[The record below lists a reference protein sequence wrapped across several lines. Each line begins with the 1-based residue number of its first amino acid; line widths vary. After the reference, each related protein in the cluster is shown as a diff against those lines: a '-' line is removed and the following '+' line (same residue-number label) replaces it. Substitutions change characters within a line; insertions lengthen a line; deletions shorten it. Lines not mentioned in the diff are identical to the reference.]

1 MKILGSKDFENFKG
15 FHQTGE
21 KECLVINFESGK
33 ELECS
38 KNHAVLLEDQNWVM
52 AKELFVGDIMCGGEI
67 VYAIAPIGKKLTYSP
82 IEVGNDFSYYS
93 NGIINHNCAFI
104 EGYDEFFA
112 SVYPTISSGES
123 TKLLMTSTPNGLN
136 HFYKTCKGAK
146 EGTNGYKYVE
156 VMWND
161 VPGRDE
167 KWKQET
173 LEAIDFDEQKFA
185 QEFCCEFVGS
195 SGTLISGAKLKTL
208 TFDKPIAESDNV
220 KQFEKPIKDRI
231 YVMTVDVSR
240 GKGLDYSTFSVFDVS
255 SKPCKQVCVFRDN
268 MIAAADYASIVF
280 RIATLYNNAQVL
292 IEINDI
298 GGQVADTL
306 FLDYGYEDI
315 IYTANNGRNGKQIS
329 GGFSRGTERGIR
341 TTKTVKAIGCSILKL
356 MIEQEQLLIS
366 DFDTVQELYTFSR
379 KGNSYEAESGKHDD
393 MVMTLVLFGWLT
405 EQTFF
410 KDLTDI
416 NMLSR
421 LREKTEQE
429 IDDNMMPFGFVN
441 DGVSDNFNDGVET
454 YNIGNW

>member
-1 MKILGSKDFENFKG
+1 MVSQKMQSKYEILTDDGWSDFHGIRKQTAIGYVKIVLE
-15 FHQTGE
+15 T
-21 KECLVINFESGK
+21 KET
-33 ELECS
+33 LECS
-38 KNHAVLLEDQNWVM
+38 LDHK
-52 AKELFVGDIMCGGEI
+52 IMCGNSFKEAKDLNVGDTVNTFNGRSKITQHEI
-67 VYAIAPIGKKLTYSP
+67 TKDVNITVYDALHVGKNNRYVT
-82 IEVGNDFSYYS
+82 N
-93 NGIINHNCAFI
+93 NIISHNCEFI
-104 EGYDEFFA
+104 
-112 SVYPTISSGES
+112 
-123 TKLLMTSTPNGLN
+123 
-136 HFYKTCKGAK
+136 
-146 EGTNGYKYVE
+146 
-156 VMWND
+156 
-161 VPGRDE
+161 
-167 KWKQET
+167 
-173 LEAIDFDEQKFA
+173 
-185 QEFCCEFVGS
+185 GS

-208 TFDKPIAESDNV
+208 TFDKPIAESENV
-220 KQFEKPIKDRI
+220 KQFDKPVKDRI

-268 MIAAADYASIVF
+268 MIAAADYASIIF

-306 FLDYGYEDI
+306 FFDYGYEDI

-356 MIEQEQLLIS
+356 MIEQEQLILT
-366 DFDTVQELYTFSR
+366 DFETVQELYTFSR

-441 DGVSDNFNDGVET
+441 DGVGENFDDGVET